1 MGRMHGWTELL
12 TVPAGERNMAEI
24 MRCDRKIGEKILVG
38 QTEKK
43 KGNKSREGFLD
54 C

>member
-1 MGRMHGWTELL
+1 MHGWTELL
-12 TVPAGERNMAEI
+12 TVTAGERNMTEI

-38 QTEKK
+38 QNRKE
-43 KGNKSREGFLD
+43 KGNKSREGFLG

>member
-1 MGRMHGWTELL
+1 MHGWTELL
-12 TVPAGERNMAEI
+12 TEPAGERNMAEI
-24 MRCDRKIGEKILVG
+24 MRCSRKIEEKILAG

-43 KGNKSREGFLD
+43 KGNKSREGFLG